1 MRILFWQE
9 LFWPHIG
16 GIEVLAT
23 KLLGGLRQRGYEIT
37 VVTRQDRADL
47 PKEAQYQGIQI
58 YRYPFPWTAF
68 SKGDLFQLLEVR
80 KQIARLQRT
89 LQPDLVHMNC
99 FGPSFLFYHDT
110 MNLHP
115 APLLATLH
123 TMPQAVMP
131 EKAFGQDGLFRKTLR
146 MASWISCVS
155 SAVLAEARAL
165 MPEMAAYSSVV
176 YNGLEVPG
184 VAPAPLPFH
193 PPRLL
198 CLGRLSKEKGFDVAV
213 KAFASLIDRFPN
225 ARLVIAGDGPL
236 RSPLENQATELG
248 LERSVEFVGWVT
260 PENVPELLN
269 AATIVIMPSHREGLP
284 SVALEAA
291 LLGRPVVATRVG
303 GLPEIVV
310 HKKTGLLVD
319 DATPEAFAAAIRLL
333 LEQPQTATAF
343 GHAARRRA
351 QELFSF
357 ERYVDAYDEL
367 YRMIGEKAP
376 RVDA

>member
-37 VVTRQDRADL
+37 VVTRQDRADF

-80 KQIARLQRT
+80 KQIASLQRA

-131 EKAFGQDGLFRKTLR
+131 EKAFRQDGLLRKTLR
-146 MASWISCVS
+146 TASWISCVS

-165 MPEMAAYSSVV
+165 VPEIAAYSSVV
-176 YNGLEVPG
+176 YNGLEVPS
-184 VAPAPLPFH
+184 VTPAPLPFH

-198 CLGRLSKEKGFDVAV
+198 CLGRLAEEKGFDLAV
-213 KAFASLIDRFPN
+213 KAFASLTDRFPN

-260 PENVPELLN
+260 PENVSELLN

-291 LLGRPVVATRVG
+291 LMGRPVVATRVG

-310 HKKTGLLVD
+310 HQKTGLLVD

-367 YRMIGEKAP
+367 YRKIGKEAP
-376 RVDA
+376 RVDG

>member
-37 VVTRQDRADL
+37 VVTRQDRTDL

-68 SKGDLFQLLEVR
+68 SKGDLFQLIEVR
-80 KQIARLQRT
+80 KQIARIQRT

-131 EKAFGQDGLFRKTLR
+131 QQAFRQDGLFRKTLR

-165 MPEMAAYSSVV
+165 APEIAAYSSVV

-184 VAPAPLPFH
+184 LAPAPMSFEA
-193 PPRLL
+193 PRLL
-198 CLGRLSKEKGFDVAV
+198 CLGRLSPEKGFDLAL
-213 KAFASLIDRFPN
+213 KAFALLVDRFPR
-225 ARLVIAGDGPL
+225 ARLVLAGDGL
-236 RSPLENQATELG
+236 ARTELERQAAGLG
-248 LERSVEFVGWVT
+248 LERVVEFIGWVA
-260 PENVPELLN
+260 PDKVPALMN
-269 AATIVIMPSHREGLP
+269 ASTIVVMPSHREGLP

-291 LLGRPVVATRVG
+291 LMGRPVVATRVG

-310 HKKTGLLVD
+310 HQETGLLVD
-319 DATPEAFAAAIRLL
+319 NTTPEAFAAAIRLL

-351 QELFSF
+351 RELFSF

-367 YRMIGEKAP
+367 YRKIGKKAP
-376 RVDA
+376 RVDG

>member
-37 VVTRQDRADL
+37 VVTRQDRADF

-80 KQIARLQRT
+80 KQIASLQRA

-131 EKAFGQDGLFRKTLR
+131 EKAFRQDGLFRKTLR
-146 MASWISCVS
+146 TASWISCVS

-165 MPEMAAYSSVV
+165 VPEIAAYSSVV
-176 YNGLEVPG
+176 YNGLEVPS
-184 VAPAPLPFH
+184 VTPAPLPFH

-198 CLGRLSKEKGFDVAV
+198 CLGRLAEEKGFDLAV
-213 KAFASLIDRFPN
+213 KAFASLTDRFPN

-260 PENVPELLN
+260 PENVSELLN

-291 LLGRPVVATRVG
+291 LMGRPVVATRVG

-310 HKKTGLLVD
+310 HQKTGLLVD

-367 YRMIGEKAP
+367 YRKIGKEAP
-376 RVDA
+376 RVDG